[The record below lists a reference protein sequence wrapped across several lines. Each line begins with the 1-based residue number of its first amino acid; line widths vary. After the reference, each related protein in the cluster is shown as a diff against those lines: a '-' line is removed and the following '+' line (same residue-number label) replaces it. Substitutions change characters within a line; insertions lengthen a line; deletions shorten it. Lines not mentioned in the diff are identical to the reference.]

1 MKLSIA
7 TILWGKI
14 FDASGFKTV
23 LSDIKK
29 IGFDGVGFETR
40 FLPAQFLRHPEE
52 LPPIVDAT
60 GLENSGSYSTMKT
73 SDIDWAAKSE
83 TPLLWLV
90 VRREKKFLEAVRKL
104 SKFAKL
110 ANDSSVIP
118 ALHNHLGTCFET
130 MDEIDRAL
138 EKVEGLKLCY
148 DTAHAEAAGIDQREF
163 IRRYHE
169 KIELVHLKDLRKRVP
184 KSRVSYTKD
193 FVNVGS
199 GIVDFEKVA
208 SALIEYKYDK
218 RLMLELDAA
227 IGKKP
232 NQLAKEGYSRVM
244 RMFSGKLS

>member
-14 FDASGFKTV
+14 SDDTGFKIL

-52 LPPIVDAT
+52 LPEFVKDAD
-60 GLENSGSYSTMKT
+60 LENCGSYSSMKP
-73 SDIDWAAKSE
+73 SDVDWASKSK

-90 VRREKKFLEAVRKL
+90 VRKEKEFREAVRKL

-130 MDEIDRAL
+130 MEEIDKAL
-138 EKVEGLKLCY
+138 EEVEGLKLCY
-148 DTAHAEAAGIDQREF
+148 DTAHAEAVGIDQREF

-169 KIELVHLKDLRKRVP
+169 KIELVHLKDLRKKVP
-184 KSRVSYTKD
+184 KSKVSYTKD
-193 FVNVGS
+193 FVNVGN
-199 GIVDFEKVA
+199 GIVDFQKVA

-227 IGKKP
+227 IGKTP
-232 NQLAKEGYSRVM
+232 NQLAKEGYRRVM
-244 RMFSGKLS
+244 KMFSGKLP